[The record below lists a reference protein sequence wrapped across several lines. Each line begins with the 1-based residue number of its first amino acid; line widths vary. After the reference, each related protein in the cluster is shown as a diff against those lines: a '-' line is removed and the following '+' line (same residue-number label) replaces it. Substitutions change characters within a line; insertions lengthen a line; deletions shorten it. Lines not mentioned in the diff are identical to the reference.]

1 MSTLPES
8 TGLFPRS
15 QPEWAAH
22 RIATFPVT
30 VTAAGVKKPAVKHY
44 GKLGLRASA
53 QLAQKRSFAN
63 IDGVGF
69 MAGPHSKITVI
80 DIDDPDERLLTEVLD
95 RHGSTPFIV
104 RTASGKHHAYYRH
117 SNERRRIRPW
127 RDLPLDLLGSGGFVI
142 APPTLISGK
151 GAYEIIAGNLDDLRR
166 LPPIHNLDLEPATE
180 ISSGP
185 ELIIPEKLP
194 QVGQRNNGLWR
205 HCMRHAQRCDQFDDL
220 LDEARTFNMALD
232 TPLSD
237 SEVTNTAASAWGYTM
252 HGLNRFG
259 QHGVWSSSEEIAAMM
274 QPGRLPAADVL
285 ARLQRAARAVHVR
298 QRAGREVRMDETPAR
313 GRAVPANR
321 AQLHHP
327 RASGWTRQPGAVQ
340 VDQMTTEIPF
350 RERVSG
356 IVHLSL
362 IYTPSSSSPPCGPEF
377 GQHQSPG

>member
-274 QPGRLPAADVL
+274 HSQNQDAFLLLTFLRGYNGPHALFMCANAL
-285 ARLQRAARAVHVR
+285 A
-298 QRAGREVRMDETPAR
+298 EKF
-313 GRAVPANR
+313 
-321 AQLHHP
+321 
-327 RASGWTRQPGAVQ
+327 GWTRHRLAAARSRLIELNYIMPVRQAGRGNPAL
-340 VDQMTTEIPF
+340 F
-350 RERVSG
+350 RW
-356 IVHLSL
+356 
-362 IYTPSSSSPPCGPEF
+362 TK
-377 GQHQSPG
+377 